1 MITTIIACVIT
12 TIVVTLLN
20 HLRVNKVLGYLV
32 GNIEYLNKMVDT
44 ILLQII
50 DFDGEDHAKNI
61 YKNAAKVLFNDSG
74 APADLIDMYAHSIDT
89 YLENLTGDPKSTDA
103 DR

>member
-1 MITTIIACVIT
+1 MIATIIACVIT
-12 TIVVTLLN
+12 AIVITLLN
-20 HLRVNKVLGYLV
+20 HIRTNKILGYLI
-32 GNIEYLNKMVDT
+32 GNIEYLDKMIDT

-50 DFDGEDHAKNI
+50 DFDGVDHAKNI

-74 APADLIDMYAHSIDT
+74 APADLIDTYTHSIDT
-89 YLENLTGDPKSTDA
+89 YLENLTGDPKNTDA